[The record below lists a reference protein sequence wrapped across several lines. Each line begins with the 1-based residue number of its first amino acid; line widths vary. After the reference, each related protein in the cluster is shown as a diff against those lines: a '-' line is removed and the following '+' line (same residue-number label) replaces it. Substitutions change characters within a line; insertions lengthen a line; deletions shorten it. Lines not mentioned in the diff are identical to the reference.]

1 MQSHFLFLAFTPYTI
16 HFTLYTIHFT
26 LYTIH
31 YTLYTIHHTLYTPK
45 FAHSQFFPYLCSMKS
60 SSLNSQILRLAIPSI
75 LANITIPLVGLVDT
89 AIVGHIANATAIGGI
104 AIGTMLFDLLYWN
117 FGFLRVGTS
126 GMTAQAY
133 GRGDKVEC
141 ARLLS
146 QSIGIALIGAT
157 LIWFIQWLFVNLVLM
172 LVPCSP
178 EVASFAREYF
188 FIRIWAAPAT
198 LSLMAFKGW
207 FIGMQDTVSPMLTDI
222 LVNVVNMAVSYTLA
236 IYTPMG
242 ALGVAL
248 GTVIAQFTGLTAAII
263 LLLAKYRHLWQGLS
277 PLRLAFDG
285 QGMRRLLSLNGN
297 LFIRSLCFMV
307 VYVGF
312 TSLASKYGDV
322 ELAVSTLMMKLFMLF
337 SYFVDGFAYAGEA
350 LVGKEW
356 GAMRRESKGDEAIRR
371 VVQLLFAWSLGVGLL
386 FTLLFGVWSDACYS
400 AMTNDAMVL
409 SRLADYT
416 GWLIAMPIVSTLA
429 FMWDGVYAGAT
440 AGKQI
445 RNAMIYAALGFV
457 VCYIATYWWLGIPG
471 LYIAYFAHLV
481 ARVLYLT
488 LAWRGVCRGIV

>member
-1 MQSHFLFLAFTPYTI
+1 MTQSHFFI
-16 HFTLYTIHFT
+16 SCLYTIHF
-26 LYTIH
+26 
-31 YTLYTIHHTLYTPK
+31 TPK
-45 FAHSQFFPYLCSMKS
+45 FAHSQFFPYLCSMKLP
-60 SSLNSQILRLAIPSI
+60 SLNSQILRLAIPSI

-126 GMTAQAY
+126 GMTAQAF
-133 GRGDKVEC
+133 GRGERVEC

-146 QSIGIALIGAT
+146 QSIGIALIGAA
-157 LIWFIQWLFVNLVLM
+157 LIWLIQWLFVNLVLT

-198 LSLMAFKGW
+198 LSLMALKGW
-207 FIGMQDTVSPMLTDI
+207 FIGMQDTVSPMITDI
-222 LVNVVNMAVSYTLA
+222 LVNVVNMAVSYVLA
-236 IYTPMG
+236 VYTPMG

-248 GTVIAQFTGLTAAII
+248 GTVIAQFTGLTAAIV
-263 LLLAKYRHLWQGLS
+263 LLLTKYRQVWQGLS
-277 PLRLAFDG
+277 PVRLAFDG
-285 QGMRRLLSLNGN
+285 QGMKRLLSLNGN
-297 LFIRSLCFMV
+297 LFVRSLCFMV

-322 ELAVSTLMMKLFMLF
+322 ELAVSTIMMKLFMLF

-356 GAMRRESKGDEAIRR
+356 GAMRREAKGDEAIRQ
-371 VVQLLFAWSLGVGLL
+371 VVRLLFVWSLGVGLL
-386 FTLLFGVWSDACYS
+386 FTLLFVVWSDECYR
-400 AMTNDAMVL
+400 AMTNDFTVL
-409 SRLADYT
+409 SRLANYT
-416 GWLIAMPIVSTLA
+416 GWLVAMPIVSTLA

-445 RNAMIYAALGFV
+445 RNAMIYAAVSFV
-457 VCYIATYWWLGIPG
+457 VSYLATYYWLGIQG
-471 LYIAYFAHLV
+471 LYIAYFAHLA

-488 LAWRGVCRGIV
+488 FAWKKVEEAE

>member
-1 MQSHFLFLAFTPYTI
+1 
-16 HFTLYTIHFT
+16 
-26 LYTIH
+26 
-31 YTLYTIHHTLYTPK
+31 
-45 FAHSQFFPYLCSMKS
+45 MKS
-60 SSLNSQILRLAIPSI
+60 LNYQILRLAIPSI

-89 AIVGHIANATAIGGI
+89 AIVGHISNATAIGGI

-126 GMTAQAY
+126 GMTAQAF
-133 GRGDKVEC
+133 GRGDRVEC

-146 QSIGIALIGAT
+146 QSVGIALIGAA
-157 LIWFIQWLFVNLVLM
+157 LIWLIQWLFVNLVLL

-207 FIGMQDTVSPMLTDI
+207 FIGMQDTVSPMITDI
-222 LVNVVNMAVSYTLA
+222 LVNVVNMAVSYVLA
-236 IYTPMG
+236 VYTPMG

-248 GTVIAQFTGLTAAII
+248 GTVIAQFTGLTAAIV
-263 LLLAKYRHLWQGLS
+263 LLLTKYRQLWQGLS
-277 PLRLAFDG
+277 PVRLAFDG

-297 LFIRSLCFMV
+297 LFVRSLCFMV

-322 ELAVSTLMMKLFMLF
+322 ELAVSTIMMKLFMLF

-350 LVGKEW
+350 LVGKYIGLNQEP
-356 GAMRRESKGDEAIRR
+356 GVRSQDKSDVSR
-371 VVQLLFAWSLGVGLL
+371 VVGLLFAWSLGVGVL
-386 FTLLFGVWSDACYS
+386 FTLIFALWSGEFYR
-400 AMTNDAMVL
+400 AMTSDTTVL
-409 SRLADYT
+409 ARLTDYT
-416 GWLIAMPIVSTLA
+416 AWLIAMPIVSTLA

-445 RNAMIYAALGFV
+445 RNAMIYAALAFV
-457 VCYIATYWWLGIPG
+457 IGYLVTYPYLDVISI
-471 LYIAYFAHLV
+471 YIAYFAHLA

-488 LAWRGVCRGIV
+488 FSWKRVQEAH

>member
-1 MQSHFLFLAFTPYTI
+1 
-16 HFTLYTIHFT
+16 
-26 LYTIH
+26 
-31 YTLYTIHHTLYTPK
+31 
-45 FAHSQFFPYLCSMKS
+45 MK
-60 SSLNSQILRLAIPSI
+60 SLNSQILRLAIPSI
-75 LANITIPLVGLVDT
+75 LANITIPLVGVVDT
-89 AIVGHIANATAIGGI
+89 AIVGHIANATYIGGI

-133 GRGDKVEC
+133 GRGDRVEC
-141 ARLLS
+141 ARLLG
-146 QSIGIALIGAT
+146 QSVSIALIGAI
-157 LIWFIQWLFVNLVLM
+157 LLWVIQWLFVTAVLAI
-172 LVPCSP
+172 VPCSA

-188 FIRIWAAPAT
+188 FVRIWAAPAT

-207 FIGMQDTVSPMLTDI
+207 FIGMQDTVSPMITDI
-222 LVNVVNMAVSYTLA
+222 VVNVVNMIVSYILA
-236 IYTPMG
+236 VYTPMG
-242 ALGVAL
+242 AMGVAY
-248 GTVIAQFTGLTAAII
+248 GTVVAQLTG
-263 LLLAKYRHLWQGLS
+263 LLLALILCLVKYRTIVQEVWKILS
-277 PLRLAFDG
+277 DKAI
-285 QGMRRLLSLNGN
+285 RLLGDQEMKRFMSLNGN

-322 ELAVSTLMMKLFMLF
+322 ELAVSTIMMKLFMLF

-350 LVGKEW
+350 LVGKEF
-356 GAMRRESKGDEAIRR
+356 GYRKSDIGNRVSSISR
-371 VVQLLFAWSLGVGLL
+371 VVRLLFAWSLGVGVL
-386 FTLLFGVWSDACYS
+386 FTIIFAVWSGDFYR
-400 AMTNDAMVL
+400 AMTSDTTVL

-445 RNAMIYAALGFV
+445 RNAMIYAASGFV
-457 VCYIATYWWLGIPG
+457 LCYVTTYWCLGIQG

-488 LAWRGVCRGIV
+488 LAWKKVLVL